1 MTWHDFQSVLQTLIG
16 TGYVATERGTVFDSG
31 TD

>member
-1 MTWHDFQSVLQTLIG
+1 MTWHNFQSVLQTLIG
-16 TGYVATERGTVFDSG
+16 TGASPPSVALFDSG